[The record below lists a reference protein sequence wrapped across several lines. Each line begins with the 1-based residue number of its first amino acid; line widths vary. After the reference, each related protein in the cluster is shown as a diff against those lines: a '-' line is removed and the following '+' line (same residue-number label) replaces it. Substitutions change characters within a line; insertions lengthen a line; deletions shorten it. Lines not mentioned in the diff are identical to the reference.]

1 MWSMRNKPVWAPEDG
16 SGGGAADVAASTD
29 AAADA
34 SSVLYPD
41 EAAGKTGE
49 TDATADASATAETA
63 AAADGEWKDYEP
75 DPAKSDEENAAAKL
89 DHDKKHPLN
98 QVPEDGKYNLT
109 MPEGIELDTSLLDG
123 ISPTLKELNLSHGN
137 AQALVDKFIET
148 QKSKAEA
155 QTKAWGET
163 VAGWQETAK
172 KDPEIG
178 GAKWD
183 DTVRA
188 STSAVRRFGTPA
200 LTEYLEASG
209 AGNHPEIIR
218 LMAKVGSMIAED
230 SPAISENPGGKGADD
245 NSARMYPNDK
255 PKGK

>member
-1 MWSMRNKPVWAPEDG
+1 MWSMRNKPVWASEDG
-16 SGGGAADVAASTD
+16 SGGGAADAAAPASTD
-29 AAADA
+29 A
-34 SSVLYPD
+34 SSQMYPD
-41 EAAGKTGE
+41 EAPPAPAPE
-49 TDATADASATAETA
+49 TPEAPA

-109 MPEGIELDTSLLDG
+109 MPEGIELDTALLDG

-230 SPAISENPGGKGADD
+230 NPAISENPGGKGGKDA
-245 NSARMYPNDK
+245 SARLYPDDT